1 MTITVQ
7 VAGLRQDLTAAEPQQ
22 VSDFIALTAPSK
34 VLVDLDPSDVV
45 AMTREGS
52 SLVVDRVDGEPLE
65 VLGFFAN
72 GSGQSELYV
81 PDEEG
86 KLLMASM
93 SSTSGSGSL
102 STKFVEASD
111 ESMRFDPDAMMA
123 DAEQEASDDATTSDS
138 WREQDEGPLRE
149 EAIHAADSSA
159 AQGQGGTEFEID
171 EVFLDEGV
179 DTAEEG
185 LDTAEEA
192 PEMAS
197 DPAGGGWLSGID
209 PGLLGFIGV
218 SVAGIAYAENSSG
231 SSSSGDRKDDNVDA
245 AEADEGAPGE
255 RENVADAEAE
265 AAESSPGEGENVAD
279 SEAAEGMRVEDEEA
293 LLLEEEEDLLL
304 VEGEE
309 GAAQEAMAMPP
320 QREGGDEMSAMVG
333 VGGASAVDDDPD
345 VAGQEVMA

>member
-7 VAGLRQDLTAAEPQQ
+7 VAGLREDLAAAEPQQ

-34 VLVDLDPSDVV
+34 VLVDVAPSDVV

-52 SLVVDRVDGEPLE
+52 SLVVDRVGGEPLE

-93 SSTSGSGSL
+93 SSAPGSGSL

-123 DAEQEASDDATTSDS
+123 DAEQEARDDATTSDR
-138 WREQDEGPLRE
+138 WWEQDDEPPRD
-149 EAIHAADSSA
+149 EALLAGDSSA
-159 AQGQGGTEFEID
+159 AQGQAGAEFEID

-179 DTAEEG
+179 DTAE
-185 LDTAEEA
+185 DA
-192 PEMAS
+192 PGMAS
-197 DPAGGGWLSGID
+197 DPAGGEWLSGID
-209 PGLLGFIGV
+209 PGLLGFIGFG
-218 SVAGIAYAENSSG
+218 VAAGAYRAEHAHG
-231 SSSSGDRKDDNVDA
+231 SSSSGDREDATPDEAEAAESASGEGENVVDA
-245 AEADEGAPGE
+245 EAAESAPGE
-255 RENVADAEAE
+255 GENVADAEAE
-265 AAESSPGEGENVAD
+265 AAE
-279 SEAAEGMRVEDEEA
+279 GMPVEDEEA
-293 LLLEEEEDLLL
+293 LLLQEDEDLLL
-304 VEGEE
+304 VESEE
-309 GAAQEAMAMPP
+309 QAAREAMAMPP
-320 QREGGDEMSAMVG
+320 QPEESGAMPAMVG
-333 VGGASAVDDDPD
+333 LEDAFVADDDPS

>member
-7 VAGLRQDLTAAEPQQ
+7 VAGLREDLAAAEPQQ

-34 VLVDLDPSDVV
+34 VLVDVAPSDVV

-52 SLVVDRVDGEPLE
+52 SLVVDRVGGEPLE

-93 SSTSGSGSL
+93 SSAPGSGSL

-123 DAEQEASDDATTSDS
+123 DAEQEARDDATTSDR
-138 WREQDEGPLRE
+138 WWEQDDEPPRD
-149 EAIHAADSSA
+149 EALLAGDSSA
-159 AQGQGGTEFEID
+159 AQGQAGAEFEID

-179 DTAEEG
+179 DTAE
-185 LDTAEEA
+185 DA
-192 PEMAS
+192 PGMAS

-209 PGLLGFIGV
+209 PGLLGFIGFG
-218 SVAGIAYAENSSG
+218 VAAGAYRAEHSPG
-231 SSSSGDRKDDNVDA
+231 SSSSGDRKDDSL
-245 AEADEGAPGE
+245 E
-255 RENVADAEAE
+255 DAEVTEVA
-265 AAESSPGEGENVAD
+265 PGEGENVAD
-279 SEAAEGMRVEDEEA
+279 AEAAESAPGEGENVADAEAAEGMPVEDEEA
-293 LLLEEEEDLLL
+293 LLLQEDEDLLL

-309 GAAQEAMAMPP
+309 GDAREVMAMPP
-320 QREGGDEMSAMVG
+320 QSEESGEMPAMVG
-333 VGGASAVDDDPD
+333 LEDAFAADDDAG